1 MSEIWQR
8 ATDLAC
14 RELGWARA
22 LVVDVVRS
30 AAGTTLQPV
39 HAVGLDPEA
48 AWQDESVSA
57 LIDEAFSAKALQRA
71 ESRWCLPVLDHRGR
85 VAILLYAD
93 QPTTSPPP
101 DLSAH
106 LLAGAN
112 ELSQQIGQVGPSEG
126 QALGPGAQVAGRY
139 VVDQQLLACR
149 FSTLY
154 RAHDRAT
161 GSSLV
166 LRHLEDPDKSREAR
180 LQTLREGRTLHRL
193 RHRNLPRVLDVVE
206 DQGHIYV
213 VLEDVTGTTLQA
225 TVEKEGPLQPE
236 LIRRYLKQLLSVL
249 GYLHGQTPSIVHRD
263 LRPDTILVSRHGVL
277 KVAEFGLAKLG
288 QESQGGTRTA
298 FKAHG
303 HPRYA
308 APEQLLG
315 DTSHARNDLYSVGAV
330 LYFLATGAAP
340 PDSMK
345 RYSSN
350 SPLPSR
356 GPEFPTDLAAAI
368 DKLTTA
374 DSGARPQS
382 VEDVLQW
389 LEARPAQPTVLVE
402 EESSAPKSPGAS
414 PAQPAAATPRRPSM
428 WQLLFGKKPSAAPP
442 AQARVPRVDLAR
454 MDFEREVGRLLP
466 ETVSRAIGGVAVRRI
481 GASEI
486 TVAVKDP
493 SDQQI
498 YDAISCGTR
507 GLYTPTV
514 VAADP
519 ELIDR
524 AQEFV
529 YRSEFG
535 SWLSFLQPA

>member
-8 ATDLAC
+8 ATDFAC
-14 RELGWARA
+14 QELGWGRA

-30 AAGTTLQPV
+30 ASGATLQPV
-39 HAVGLDPEA
+39 HAVGLDPAA
-48 AWQDESVSA
+48 AWQDDSVND
-57 LIDEAFSAKALQRA
+57 LIDQAFSAKALHRS
-71 ESRWCLPVLDHRGR
+71 ESSWCLPVLDHRGR
-85 VAILLYAD
+85 VALLLYAD
-93 QPTTSPPP
+93 KPAAPPPP
-101 DLSAH
+101 DLSAR
-106 LLAGAN
+106 LLARAS
-112 ELSQQIGQVGPSEG
+112 ELSQAVGQVVPSEG

-139 VVDQQLLACR
+139 VVDQQLLSCR

-225 TVEKEGPLQPE
+225 TVEKEGPLQAE
-236 LIRRYLKQLLSVL
+236 LIRRYLKQFLSVL
-249 GYLHGQTPSIVHRD
+249 GYLHGQTPPIVHRD
-263 LRPDTILVSRHGVL
+263 LRPETILVSRHGVL

-315 DTSHARNDLYSVGAV
+315 DTSHPRNDLYAVGAM
-330 LYFLATGAAP
+330 LYFLATGTAP
-340 PDSMK
+340 PEAMK
-345 RYSSN
+345 RFSSN
-350 SPLPSR
+350 SPLPSL
-356 GPEFPTDLAAAI
+356 GPDFPADLAAAI

-374 DSGARPQS
+374 DSKARPQS
-382 VEDVLQW
+382 VEEVLEW
-389 LEARPAQPTVLVE
+389 LEARPAQAAAPVE
-402 EESSAPKSPGAS
+402 EVSVPESLAAA
-414 PAQPAAATPRRPSM
+414 PAQSAAAAPRKPSM
-428 WQLLFGKKPSAAPP
+428 WQLLFGKKKAAAPSAPT
-442 AQARVPRVDLAR
+442 RVPRVDLAR

-493 SDQQI
+493 SDPQI

-524 AQEFV
+524 AQEFI

-535 SWLSFLQPA
+535 SWLRFLQPA